1 MKRLFCLSTIFRE
14 STDGEVNGLTNFV
27 LLLRM
32 FLKKSDTADEGN
44 KSTMR
49 TDETEVNQSLWIFYL
64 SVILIK
70 DRNLS

>member
-1 MKRLFCLSTIFRE
+1 MKRLFSSSTIFRE

-32 FLKKSDTADEGN
+32 FLKKSDTAEEGN

-49 TDETEVNQSLWIFYL
+49 TDETEVNYSLLIFYL
-64 SVILIK
+64 SLIS
-70 DRNLS
+70 R

>member
-1 MKRLFCLSTIFRE
+1 MKRLFCSSTIFRE

-64 SVILIK
+64 SVIS
-70 DRNLS
+70 R

>member
-27 LLLRM
+27 FLLRM
-32 FLKKSDTADEGN
+32 FLKKSDTAEEGN

-49 TDETEVNQSLWIFYL
+49 TDETEVNYSLLIFYL
-64 SVILIK
+64 SVIS
-70 DRNLS
+70 R

>member
-1 MKRLFCLSTIFRE
+1 MKRLFCSSTIFRE

-32 FLKKSDTADEGN
+32 FLKKSDTAEEGN

-49 TDETEVNQSLWIFYL
+49 TDETEVNYSLLMFYL
-64 SVILIK
+64 SVIS
-70 DRNLS
+70 R

>member
-64 SVILIK
+64 SVIS
-70 DRNLS
+70 R